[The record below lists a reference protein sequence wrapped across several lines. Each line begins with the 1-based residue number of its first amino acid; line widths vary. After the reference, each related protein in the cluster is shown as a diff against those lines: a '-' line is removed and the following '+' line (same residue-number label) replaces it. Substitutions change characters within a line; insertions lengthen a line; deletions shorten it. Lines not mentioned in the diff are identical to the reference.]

1 VGRLTAPQ
9 PLSENHVTENFECGN
24 EFLNY
29 WLKKFA
35 SINSRA
41 NAAKTFVVCDHHK
54 AIALG

>member
-1 VGRLTAPQ
+1 VGRLTVPQ

-24 EFLNY
+24 KFLNE